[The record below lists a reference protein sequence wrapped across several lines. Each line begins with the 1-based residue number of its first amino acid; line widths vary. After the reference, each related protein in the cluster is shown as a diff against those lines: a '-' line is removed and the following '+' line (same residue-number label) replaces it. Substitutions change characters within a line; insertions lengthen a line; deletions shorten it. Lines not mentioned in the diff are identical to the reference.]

1 MIKAVE
7 AAAMRCTVNAATRV
21 VASTLGVLVGIGSID
36 HGVLE
41 CLQGIRPTPGLIV
54 NALGPGYRWTVWKQG
69 GEGAFTLLPN
79 FLLSGIVASLI
90 GVAMIVWALCRL
102 HSRHGPI
109 IFLLLGVASFLTG
122 GGVAQVVLFTLT
134 WAAARKINAPL
145 TFWRRTL
152 PAPVRPA
159 LGRIWPWTL
168 TASTILFLAA
178 LEIAIFGYVPGV
190 SDPLELLHICWKILG
205 VALALYLVS
214 LFSGF
219 IKDSEVQS

>member
-7 AAAMRCTVNAATRV
+7 AAPKHCTVNSATGV
-21 VASTLGVLVGIGSID
+21 IASALGVLVGIGSID

-41 CLQGIRPTPGLIV
+41 CLQGARPTSGLIV

-69 GEGAFTLLPN
+69 GEGAVTLLPN
-79 FLLSGIVASLI
+79 FLLSGIVASLL
-90 GVAMIVWALCRL
+90 GVIMIVWALRRL
-102 HSRHGPI
+102 HSHHGPI

-145 TFWRRTL
+145 ELRRRIL
-152 PAPVRPA
+152 SEKVRST

-190 SDPLELLHICWKILG
+190 SDQLELLHICWKILG
-205 VALALYLVS
+205 GALALYLVS

-219 IKDSEVQS
+219 IEDAEAQS